1 MMRGETES
9 REGLKCYLQLWTMS
23 ILENKLLWDHKLS
36 GGNVHNMENVDT
48 AQQALLK

>member
-1 MMRGETES
+1 V
-9 REGLKCYLQLWTMS
+9 LALQADVDVIEKTLQTAKS
-23 ILENKLLWDHKLS
+23 IMKKVS